1 MTPPATSF
9 TPLLH
14 LVRQFFRVRA
24 AALLGAEGLLACDGS
39 PAEQVVAACHGQS
52 PDLRALHHQP
62 LPGTDARLIL
72 LDAAP
77 LADDLDTTA
86 LADFARLAADLLD
99 QQQRLQRMQDET
111 TVLKEN
117 EQRLAL
123 AVAGSGTGIW
133 DRDVVNGRIHYSP
146 GWKSMLGYAVGEISD
161 RIEDS
166 YNRVHPDDLDYVR
179 HTMLDHFE
187 QRTPDYQ
194 VEHRLQRKDG
204 SYIWVSSRGKV
215 VERDEQGRALR
226 MIGTTTDITEM
237 KRMARRLEQN
247 IELLTDLT
255 NEIPG
260 MVFQYLRHP
269 DGSGEYRYVSA
280 GSLDIYGLSPEQ
292 VKVGRERILALIHPD
307 DLPGYLN
314 ALETSA
320 MALTPWH
327 REYRVCLASGEVG
340 WRLGSA
346 HPKRLGDG
354 SVLWHGFITDIS
366 EQKRIEAE
374 LQALAITDFLTQ
386 LPNRR
391 HFMTRLEEQLARL
404 QRPGN
409 SGAALLMFDLDHFKG
424 INDRWGHSAGDEAL
438 RHFAALLSEQM
449 RRVDFAGRMGGEEF
463 AVVLNDADHRSA
475 MVFAQRLQQR
485 LEDVPLL
492 YQGERIP
499 LTVSIGIT
507 TLGADDITAAGAL
520 SRSDMALYRAKAEG
534 RNRIEVH

>member
-1 MTPPATSF
+1 VSTTADRFSS
-9 TPLLH
+9 LLH
-14 LVRQFFRVRA
+14 LVRLHFGV
-24 AALLGAEGLLACDGS
+24 GAVVLVEPDGPLACDGIDQQK
-39 PAEQVVAACHGQS
+39 AT
-52 PDLRALHHQP
+52 RALVSGTPQLVGRCPIADGGELLLFDDQP
-62 LPGTDARLIL
+62 REVNPV
-72 LDAAP
+72 
-77 LADDLDTTA
+77 A
-86 LADFARLAADLLD
+86 LAEFANLASELLTRHREVSD
-99 QQQRLQRMQDET
+99 MSECLR
-111 TVLKEN
+111 VLKEN

-166 YNRVHPDDLDYVR
+166 YGRIHPDDLDYVR
-179 HTMLDHFE
+179 RTMLDHFE

-269 DGSGEYRYVSA
+269 DGRGEYRYVSA

-340 WRLGSA
+340 WRLGNA

-354 SVLWHGFITDIS
+354 SMLWHGFITDIS

-404 QRPGN
+404 QRPSN